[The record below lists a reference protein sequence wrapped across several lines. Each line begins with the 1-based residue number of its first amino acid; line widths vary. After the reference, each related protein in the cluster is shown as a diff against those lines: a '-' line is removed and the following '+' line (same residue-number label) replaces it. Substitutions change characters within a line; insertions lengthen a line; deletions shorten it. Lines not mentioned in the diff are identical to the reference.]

1 MNLYEL
7 IKNLY
12 GVDELVGYSDEDIAF
27 LKEMFG
33 DLPKVL
39 EDYYRKA
46 GMTEALRHL
55 QDEYSF
61 DGTNAGDNASE
72 NREGCESRQMLI
84 FMADGKWMHGGLTDR
99 LRGMTSA
106 YKFAKEHNLD
116 FKIYHTSPFELQEIL
131 QPNNVNWVIGEKE
144 ISRNCEVAK
153 PVLLYREDFNNDSAL
168 ERQIDSKHKQF
179 HLYSCVDTVGED
191 FSKYFNELFKPSP
204 ILEQELSHYSELLGE
219 SYTAISFRFQN
230 KLGDFKEFTF
240 KELPENGK
248 RKLMSAAINVLR
260 KEMPHQVGHDRSDAT
275 LSCPPVSG
283 HPPLVNE
290 TSKILVTADSPTFLA
305 AVENMPNVVTVK
317 GKSIHID
324 FNSSKNATDYL
335 KAFTEFFLISK
346 ATKAKLYRNRKYKTY
361 PSNFPKY
368 AALLGHVP
376 YEIVEE

>member
-1 MNLYEL
+1 MIPLSPKEIIIRMARCILGEARVHDHL
-7 IKNLY
+7 IERGIK
-12 GVDELVGYSDEDIAF
+12 
-27 LKEMFG
+27 
-33 DLPKVL
+33 
-39 EDYYRKA
+39 
-46 GMTEALRHL
+46 LRHL
-55 QDEYSF
+55 R
-61 DGTNAGDNASE
+61 DGYTENNE
-72 NREGCESRQMLI
+72 NRDDSESRQTLI

-131 QPNNVNWVIGEKE
+131 QPNIVNWVIGEKE

-168 ERQIDSKHKQF
+168 ERQLDSSHKQF
-179 HLYSCVDTVGED
+179 HLYSCVDTVGEE
-191 FSKYFNELFKPSP
+191 FPKYFNELFKPSP
-204 ILEQELSHYSELLGE
+204 ILEQELLHYRESLGE
-219 SYTAISFRFQN
+219 SYTSISFRFQN

-240 KELPENGK
+240 KELSEKGK

-260 KEMPHQVGHDRSDAT
+260 KEMPHH
-275 LSCPPVSG
+275 
-283 HPPLVNE
+283 HPLVNE

-305 AVENMPNVVTVK
+305 EVEKMPNVITVK

-324 FNSSKNATDYL
+324 FNNSKNATDYL
-335 KAFTEFFLISK
+335 KAFTEFFLISR
-346 ATKAKLYRNRKYKTY
+346 ASKAKLYRNRKYKTY

-368 AALLGHVP
+368 AALLGYVP

>member
-1 MNLYEL
+1 
-7 IKNLY
+7 
-12 GVDELVGYSDEDIAF
+12 
-27 LKEMFG
+27 
-33 DLPKVL
+33 
-39 EDYYRKA
+39 
-46 GMTEALRHL
+46 
-55 QDEYSF
+55 
-61 DGTNAGDNASE
+61 
-72 NREGCESRQMLI
+72 
-84 FMADGKWMHGGLTDR
+84 MADGKWMHGGLTDR
-99 LRGMTSA
+99 FRGMVSA
-106 YKFAKEHNLD
+106 YKFAIEHHLD
-116 FKIYHTSPFELQEIL
+116 FKIFHTSPFLLQEIL
-131 QPNNVNWVIGEKE
+131 QPNKVDWIIDEKE
-144 ISRNCEVAK
+144 ISHNSTFAK
-153 PVLLYREDFNNDSAL
+153 PLLLYREDFDNDSAL
-168 ERQIDSKHKQF
+168 ERQLDSSHKQF

-191 FSKYFNELFKPSP
+191 FPKYFNKLFKQSP
-204 ILEQELSHYSELLGE
+204 ILEKKLEQYNELLGTG
-219 SYTAISFRFQN
+219 YTAISFRFQN

-305 AVENMPNVVTVK
+305 AVEYMPNVVTVK

-324 FNSSKNATDYL
+324 FNSSKNATDYM

-346 ATKAKLYRNRKYKTY
+346 ASKAKLYRNRKYKTY

-376 YEIVEE
+376 FEIVEE

>member
-1 MNLYEL
+1 MAKRILGEDRVHDHL
-7 IKNLY
+7 IERGIK
-12 GVDELVGYSDEDIAF
+12 
-27 LKEMFG
+27 
-33 DLPKVL
+33 
-39 EDYYRKA
+39 
-46 GMTEALRHL
+46 LRHL
-55 QDEYSF
+55 R
-61 DGTNAGDNASE
+61 DGYENYSE
-72 NREGCESRQMLI
+72 NCDDGDSRQTLI

-305 AVENMPNVVTVK
+305 AVENMPNVV
-317 GKSIHID
+317 
-324 FNSSKNATDYL
+324 

-376 YEIVEE
+376 YEIVEDIKA